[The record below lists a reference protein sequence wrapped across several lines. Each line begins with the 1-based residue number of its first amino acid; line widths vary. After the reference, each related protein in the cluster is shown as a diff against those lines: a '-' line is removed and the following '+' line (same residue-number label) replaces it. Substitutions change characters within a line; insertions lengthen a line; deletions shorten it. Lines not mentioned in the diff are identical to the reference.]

1 MRELYEEILRLG
13 AEVLV
18 VTFSAAQRIP
28 QYLEAHDWPFPV
40 VADPEFEAYRAF
52 ELQKGTWWQ
61 VAGPQAI
68 VGYLKLMLR
77 GRLPDKHTK
86 GDDVKQLGGDFVLDA
101 SGRLLYLYR
110 SQESTDRPSPE
121 ELLQVLQDSASVHCQ
136 HSD

>member
-1 MRELYEEILRLG
+1 MHQQYEKILRLG

-18 VTFSAAQRIP
+18 VTFSAAQRIA

-40 VADPEFEAYRAF
+40 VADPEFKAYRAF

-61 VAGPQAI
+61 VAGPRAI

-77 GRLPDKHTK
+77 GRLPGKHTK

-110 SQESTDRPSPE
+110 SQESTDRPGAE
-121 ELLQVLQDSASVHCQ
+121 ELLGVLRETAS
-136 HSD
+136 DTDMG